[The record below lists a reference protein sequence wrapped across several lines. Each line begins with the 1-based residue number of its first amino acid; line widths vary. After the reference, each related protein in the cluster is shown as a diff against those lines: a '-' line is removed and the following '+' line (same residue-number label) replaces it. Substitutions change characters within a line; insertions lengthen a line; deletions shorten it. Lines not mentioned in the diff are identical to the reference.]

1 MNGSTIDNS
10 GRSVE
15 KTAQARLSRTKS
27 LRRKKISLRQNHLL
41 CPFVYR
47 SGHFRKGEHLFTLAH
62 LLDSYRNKPDMTW
75 TNLSSCYAEERQLAF
90 EVMYGR
96 DAGWLYA

>member
-1 MNGSTIDNS
+1 M
-10 GRSVE
+10 
-15 KTAQARLSRTKS
+15 
-27 LRRKKISLRQNHLL
+27 
-41 CPFVYR
+41 
-47 SGHFRKGEHLFTLAH
+47 LAH